1 MQEKALRWRSK
12 GQRRNAEEEEED
24 VEEEDEEEKSCL
36 ETECAVSVDDK
47 NEDK

>member
-1 MQEKALRWRSK
+1 MQKKKKKKHKTSK
-12 GQRRNAEEEEED
+12 KKTG
-24 VEEEDEEEKSCL
+24 EEKSRL

>member
-1 MQEKALRWRSK
+1 MQQKKKKSSK
-12 GQRRNAEEEEED
+12 KKKTGD
-24 VEEEDEEEKSCL
+24 EKSCL

>member
-12 GQRRNAEEEEED
+12 GQRRN
-24 VEEEDEEEKSCL
+24 VEEEDEEEDGRRKKQPGDRMRC
-36 ETECAVSVDDK
+36 EVDDK